1 VLARSTADVRF
12 PSTGERSESSAGH
25 FEIVSKI
32 EAEGTFASGS
42 GIRENRGYG
51 GSLELRK
58 IYEAIP
64 DAAAEEHRQVRV
76 VDESGD
82 DYLYP
87 TELFV
92 GIEVPKS
99 VRDAIIKAA

>member
-1 VLARSTADVRF
+1 
-12 PSTGERSESSAGH
+12 
-25 FEIVSKI
+25 
-32 EAEGTFASGS
+32 
-42 GIRENRGYG
+42 
-51 GSLELRK
+51 
-58 IYEAIP
+58 
-64 DAAAEEHRQVRV
+64 VRV